1 MIKEVIKKSLIY
13 SIILFLVHKKNKR
26 SKKQIRIIDIKKRI
40 RDKNLLKDLE
50 SDQLNHWNKRIESVL
65 TSEDNERI
73 NTVKNAGKLKR
84 GLLVMHNGLRIE
96 PLSYYGYPILKMLL
110 ENKGIHEPQEEYV
123 FQEILK
129 QMPKGATMIELGAF
143 WSFYSMWFNKEV
155 KRANNYMIEPCDLQS
170 GIRNFKLN
178 KLQGNF
184 FKYYVADRN
193 YIHEDGSKVISIDN
207 FVLENNIS
215 FVDILHSDIQGY
227 ELLMLKGAKRLISK
241 GNVGYIFISTH
252 SEELHLDCTAFLED
266 YNYRQVCSANLQES
280 FSWDGLIVYKNPE
293 YKGVEKL
300 QISLRRKD
308 KLKQEGK

>member
-1 MIKEVIKKSLIY
+1 MKIIEIK
-13 SIILFLVHKKNKR
+13 R
-26 SKKQIRIIDIKKRI
+26 RI
-40 RDKNLLKDLE
+40 RDRNLLKDLE
-50 SDQLNHWNKRIESVL
+50 SEQLNHWNKRIESVL
-65 TSEDNERI
+65 TSKDNLRI

-129 QMPKGATMIELGAF
+129 QMPNGATMIELGAF

-155 KRANNYMIEPCDLQS
+155 KCANNYMIEPCDLQS

-193 YIHEDGSKVISIDN
+193 DIREDGSKVISIDN

-215 FVDILHSDIQGY
+215 FVDILHSDIQGD
-227 ELLMLKGAKRLISK
+227 ELLMIRGAINLLTRR
-241 GNVGYIFISTH
+241 NVGYIIISTH
-252 SEELHLDCTAFLED
+252 SNELHESCSLFLED
-266 YNYRQVCSANLQES
+266 LKYVQVCSANKQES
-280 FSWDGLIVYKNPE
+280 FSWDGLLVYKNPE
-293 YKGVEKL
+293 YPGIEKL
-300 QISLRRKD
+300 TISLR
-308 KLKQEGK
+308 